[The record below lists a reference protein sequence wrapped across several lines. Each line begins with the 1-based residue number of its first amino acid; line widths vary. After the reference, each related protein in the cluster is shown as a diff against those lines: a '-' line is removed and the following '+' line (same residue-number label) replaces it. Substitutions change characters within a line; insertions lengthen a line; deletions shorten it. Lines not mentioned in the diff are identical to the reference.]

1 MNKNRLFFYGTI
13 IPLVVLNLYTY
24 SQYKDQE
31 KTIENTYR
39 VSNRQIEVINM
50 GHRETIERLRREY
63 EDTAIKRRQ

>member
-1 MNKNRLFFYGTI
+1 MDKNRLFFYGTI

-50 GHRETIERLRREY
+50 GNRETVERLRREY

>member
-1 MNKNRLFFYGTI
+1 MNKNRLFFYGTV

-39 VSNRQIEVINM
+39 VSTRQIEVINM
-50 GHRETIERLRREY
+50 SHRETVERLRREHDDNLS
-63 EDTAIKRRQ
+63 E